1 MKGCLSVAKLSMLQS
16 AKLSYSQGDMTSLR
30 SDHFHRIFN
39 NGTDPD
45 VGWVCVVCVWFV
57 CWYLVCAL
65 TQFIFDVGLLSVVS
79 QMTGGMD
86 GTALIVACVRSSGGV
101 ALSLACCFGCLHNLD
116 NEDIL
121 QALKEWEEEM
131 VTKMVARMNIER
143 QEQQEQQEQQEHK
156 AHHIRGGGGGGGGGQ
171 QEQKEQAGENK
182 ENSSSEEKEED
193 ILVKQAS
200 SFWFRKLARSCQR
213 LYKYNLISYTG
224 FKPNNQITSP
234 FNEES
239 YWMVQS
245 NYESMVQYTMKKR
258 KREGT

>member
-1 MKGCLSVAKLSMLQS
+1 MLQS

-45 VGWVCVVCVWFV
+45 VGWVCVVCVWFVCWWFVCWWFV

-143 QEQQEQQEQQEHK
+143 QEQQERQEHHHHHHQERQQQQQQEQQE
-156 AHHIRGGGGGGGGGQ
+156 
-171 QEQKEQAGENK
+171 
-182 ENSSSEEKEED
+182 
-193 ILVKQAS
+193 
-200 SFWFRKLARSCQR
+200 
-213 LYKYNLISYTG
+213 
-224 FKPNNQITSP
+224 PNNKKSRAHRIATYDTDTDFVDAAKDPRDLPRCRRQQWASIDHTSH
-234 FNEES
+234 S
-239 YWMVQS
+239 YVQRRWWVVGDQC
-245 NYESMVQYTMKKR
+245 EQQ
-258 KREGT
+258 